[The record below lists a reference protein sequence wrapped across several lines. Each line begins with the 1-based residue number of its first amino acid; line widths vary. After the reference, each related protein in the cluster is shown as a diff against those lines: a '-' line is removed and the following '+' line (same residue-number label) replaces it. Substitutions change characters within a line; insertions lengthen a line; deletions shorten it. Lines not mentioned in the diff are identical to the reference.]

1 MTSPA
6 LTAYDR
12 HDEIGSPLSFGPIS
26 APVTAITVWSLISSS
41 GPKYV
46 ISSDAS
52 PSGLPTSRLPTRYEA
67 LSMAPEGGIPAAYRP
82 MRPSSWTVV
91 CRPGVL
97 TSTAIET
104 PLQARRDG
112 AGVVV
117 PATRDELRVVGP
129 VRERLVLDRGPDA
142 IELRPVHGPVADDVA
157 GTEEPVAVAEV
168 RQPARRVEE
177 RRRAHAEQL
186 VAARAADRVD
196 GREGAA
202 PRECELGRVGAG
214 PHVLG
219 DFDLA

>member
-1 MTSPA
+1 MTVSS
-6 LTAYDR
+6 LT
-12 HDEIGSPLSFGPIS
+12 
-26 APVTAITVWSLISSS
+26 SSS
-41 GPKYV
+41 GPTYV

-67 LSMAPEGGIPAAYRP
+67 LSMAPGGGIRAACRR

-104 PLQARRDG
+104 PLQARRDA
-112 AGVVV
+112 AGIVV
-117 PATRDELRVVGP
+117 PATRDELRVDGP

-142 IELRPVHGPVADDVA
+142 VELRPVDGPIADDVA
-157 GTEEPVAVAEV
+157 GTEEPVAVQEV

-186 VAARAADRVD
+186 VAARAANRID

-202 PRECELGRVGAG
+202 PGKRELGRVGAG

-219 DFDLA
+219 

>member
-1 MTSPA
+1 MTSPT

-41 GPKYV
+41 GPRYV

-91 CRPGVL
+91 CRPGAL
-97 TSTAIET
+97 TSNAIET

-112 AGVVV
+112 AGIVV
-117 PATRDELRVVGP
+117 PATGDELRVGGP

-142 IELRPVHGPVADDVA
+142 VELRPVDGPVTDDVA

-168 RQPARRVEE
+168 RQPAPRFEE
-177 RRRAHAEQL
+177 RRRTHSQQ
-186 VAARAADRVD
+186 
-196 GREGAA
+196 
-202 PRECELGRVGAG
+202 
-214 PHVLG
+214 
-219 DFDLA
+219 